1 MAQAAVRSTKQ
12 KAPRGAGPEA
22 ASMPAKQVLDLCTGG
37 IGEIR
42 TLDKALHP
50 ILP

>member
-37 IGEIR
+37 PEDTR
-42 TLDKALHP
+42 SQTA
-50 ILP
+50 